1 MINFSK
7 PQYTPAIG
15 LPLNLFHCEFR
26 SKTCRK
32 TDDELMTEE
41 EPLEM
46 KCTEVT
52 ESTEQADIGQW
63 IYNEDNLQK
72 LIENIQSEWTQ
83 FSIKYDIYIK
93 FTLLYTHKFKNN
105 FFFFYYRL
113 EPL

>member
-1 MINFSK
+1 MVNFSK

-15 LPLNLFHCEFR
+15 LPLNLFHSEFR

-41 EPLEM
+41 ESLKME
-46 KCTEVT
+46 CTEVT

-63 IYNEDNLQK
+63 IYNEENLQK

-83 FSIKYDIYIK
+83 FSVKYDIFI
-93 FTLLYTHKFKNN
+93 
-105 FFFFYYRL
+105 
-113 EPL
+113 